1 MILKNPNSRISI
13 VNLLSDFILSK
24 IPSNEETIINIGSS
38 NEMSVEKYAKFIIN
52 KLGVKIKIN
61 YDKRNLDGTP
71 RKILNSSVA
80 RRYGWRPKYSLA
92 KGFVITYNDYIK
104 NI

>member
-1 MILKNPNSRISI
+1 
-13 VNLLSDFILSK
+13 
-24 IPSNEETIINIGSS
+24 
-38 NEMSVEKYAKFIIN
+38 MSVEKYAKFIIN

-92 KGFVITYNDYIK
+92 KGFVITYNDYIR